1 MFSLNFSQE
10 YFNFNLMKDDKE
22 KEETASE
29 LKRKKIKE
37 NEEKFEQ
44 NNIQIKKLITYF
56 NDYLKKVKTVFK
68 INKFF
73 NEFDDK
79 AGDDLKALVY

>member
-37 NEEKFEQ
+37 KFEQ

-56 NDYLKKVKTVFK
+56 NDYLKKVKTGFK

>member
-1 MFSLNFSQE
+1 MTTICECWN
-10 YFNFNLMKDDKE
+10 DDIWKLIHVI
-22 KEETASE
+22 ARISS
-29 LKRKKIKE
+29 IKE

-44 NNIQIKKLITYF
+44 NNIHIKKLIAYF
-56 NDYLKKVKTVFK
+56 NDYLKKVKTGFK

-73 NEFDDK
+73 NEFEDK

>member
-1 MFSLNFSQE
+1 
-10 YFNFNLMKDDKE
+10 MKDDKE

-56 NDYLKKVKTVFK
+56 NDYLKKVKTGFK